1 MRDKTRRER
10 YDNKLSKARTFPVSL
25 TAINF
30 RCDENLGYLIRS
42 AACFGADSVNVI
54 GCIPERSELRA
65 LSGSLVDYVQINQFS
80 NPEEF
85 LDYSRAEGIHLVSAE
100 LTSDS
105 VNLERYSFDPKRK
118 TSIIVGNETTGVPT
132 QILVNSDVV
141 SIEMPGVGF
150 CLNTAQAANIML
162 YEAVKQYK
170 KKENFFN
177 SINNQRFAMLT

>member
-1 MRDKTRRER
+1 VRNKTRRER
-10 YDNKLSKARTFPVSL
+10 YDSKLTEARTFPVSL

-30 RCDENLGYLIRS
+30 HCDENLGYLIRS

-65 LSGSLVDYVQINQFS
+65 LSGSLVDYIQINQFS

-85 LDYSRAEGIHLVSAE
+85 LDYSRVEGIHLVSAE

-141 SIEMPGVGF
+141 NIEMPGVGF

-177 SINNQRFAMLT
+177 SINNQSFAMLT